1 MATTNPGTP
10 KQNRDPMSEFSSLP
24 SSRSVYRPILEA
36 DMGRREYQNPS
47 VLTRKS
53 KFGPE
58 YYIRYRIKVLGMVNG
73 HPGRIPKEKMLSLG
87 LCKDMTLRQ
96 AERKKA
102 EFMKTI
108 NGQVYH
114 IQSEIPFCDF
124 VAIYKERYLPTLK
137 VTTQRNYKAILKNF
151 IEPYFK
157 NKKLCDIKPE
167 HV

>member
-58 YYIRYRIKVLGMVNG
+58 YYIRYRVKAIRMVDG
-73 HPGRIPKEKMLSLG
+73 KMVVAKPEKMLALG
-87 LCKDMTLRQ
+87 LCRAMTLRQ
-96 AERKKA
+96 AERIKA

-114 IQSEIPFCDF
+114 IQSEIMFGDF

-137 VTTQRNYKAILKNF
+137 VTTQKTYKGHLK
-151 IEPYFK
+151 
-157 NKKLCDIKPE
+157 
-167 HV
+167 